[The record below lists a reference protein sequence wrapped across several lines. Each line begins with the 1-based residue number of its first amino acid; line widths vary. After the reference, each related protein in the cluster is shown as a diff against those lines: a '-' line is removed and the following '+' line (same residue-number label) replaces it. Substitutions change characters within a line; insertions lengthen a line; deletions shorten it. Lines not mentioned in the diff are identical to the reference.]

1 MATPKNQTVNKHL
14 IRLDDGFEGD
24 VTQLAKH
31 IGLSKSRT
39 WELVNKHAPKI
50 KGHTYEDLG
59 LWKLVNYIQVIS
71 DDEIFIGTP
80 QDVAKHFFYSVS
92 TVNYKLAK
100 GAKLAGRDISVVDRI
115 WVKYEKQGKVQ
126 VD

>member
-1 MATPKNQTVNKHL
+1 MATPKNQTIIKRL
-14 IRLDDGFEGD
+14 IRLDDGFVGD

-59 LWKLVNYIQVIS
+59 LWKLVNYIRVIS
-71 DDEIFIGTP
+71 DDEVFIGTSE
-80 QDVAKHFFYSVS
+80 DVAKHFFYSVS
-92 TVNYKLAK
+92 TVNSKLAK
-100 GAKLAGRDISVVDRI
+100 GAKLGGRKLSVIERV
-115 WVKYEKQGKVQ
+115 WVKYEKQR
-126 VD
+126 

>member
-1 MATPKNQTVNKHL
+1 MATPKNQAITKRL
-14 IRLDDGFEGD
+14 IRLDDGFVGD

-39 WELVNKHAPKI
+39 WELINNHAPKL

-71 DDEIFIGTP
+71 DDEAFIGTSE
-80 QDVAKHFFYSVS
+80 DVAKHFFYSVS
-92 TVNYKLAK
+92 TVNCMLAK
-100 GAKLAGRDISVVDRI
+100 GAKLGGRELSVIDRI
-115 WVKYEKQGKVQ
+115 WVKHEKQGQVQ
-126 VD
+126 TN

>member
-1 MATPKNQTVNKHL
+1 MATPKNQTIIKRL

-59 LWKLVNYIQVIS
+59 LWKLINIIQVIS
-71 DDEIFIGTP
+71 DDEIFVGTAKE
-80 QDVAKHFFYSVS
+80 VAKHFFYSVS
-92 TVNYKLAK
+92 TVNCMLAK
-100 GAKLAGRDISVVDRI
+100 GAKLGGRDLSVVGRR
-115 WVKYEKQGKVQ
+115 WYKHEKQRQVQ
-126 VD
+126 AN